1 MSHAPQVPFAPGTA
15 APGLLGCALR
25 LPDATCVSYS
35 FDKMCPRKKLDEILQ
50 QLAGT
55 MTSLAGHGL
64 PPHRLT
70 WTFELGQ
77 IVLISRTDG
86 TLLAMATRPDTE
98 AAENV
103 DQLAEEFFSL
113 TPGT

>member
-1 MSHAPQVPFAPGTA
+1 MSRPPQVPFAPGTA
-15 APGLLGCALR
+15 APGLLGCGLR

-35 FDKMCPRKKLDEILQ
+35 FDKMCSRKKLDEILQ
-50 QLAGT
+50 QLAET
-55 MTSLAGHGL
+55 MTCLAGQGL
-64 PPHRLT
+64 TPHRLT

-77 IVLISRTDG
+77 IFLISRTDG